1 MLLRTRI
8 TLIVALGL
16 VLTVLGLG
24 SAGLLREQL
33 LQERLNHTALAAQT
47 SLWGEM
53 LAAEDRLLDQGL
65 DQLVADT
72 DFLQAAR
79 QGNLAALTQALEAR
93 QLLPGPTQ
101 SMALVAL
108 VSARKEPLT
117 LGIAAPRPL
126 LDSVS
131 LERATSGAWVG
142 GLRTGAGNP
151 PLVLSARLLPGQ
163 GAPIVL
169 VLGRHAQHALQ
180 RFAQR
185 TATTASVLDLQ
196 GALIASTNAPLW
208 RSAQVQVSTRTAH
221 HGQQALKGRTY
232 ILNSTPLSDMAGHA
246 AGVLVTLSDQTEE
259 VDAKAFLGRL
269 ALGGTLA
276 LVLAVLL
283 GLNFYLGRSFQ
294 PLGKAIAALQALARG
309 DASVRLQ
316 HAGDDEIG
324 RIAQAVVAFRR
335 NAQEL
340 AASRALRERV
350 RRRQERLIR
359 ARLQHLADA
368 TDMTSR
374 EEVLRLLGE
383 PGEPGAQQASAAQG
397 DEEQLR
403 QLAAVMGDLTDRIIQ
418 QHQSL
423 SSMVMELR
431 DALVTKTRLVGLE
444 QELQIAA
451 QVQLSILPRQLPADT
466 RVQLHCHITPAR
478 EVGGDFYD
486 YFHIDAEH
494 LGFVMADVS
503 GKGVP
508 AALFMAITRTL
519 LKATALFVTAPAS
532 CMRKLND
539 LLAMENEQMMFVTIF
554 YGVLHLPS
562 GRVTYVNAGHNP
574 PYLRRTNGA
583 IEPVARTA
591 GMAVAVSEGFVYREG
606 VVDLAP
612 GDLLFLYTDGITEAF
627 DIDAQEYGDHRLEAV
642 LRGLSAEGPTPADL
656 CNAVLADV
664 RQFERGA
671 PQADDITC
679 MALRWQGA

>member
-33 LQERLNHTALAAQT
+33 LQQRLASTALAAQT
-47 SLWGEM
+47 SLWSEM

-65 DQLVADT
+65 DQLLADAR
-72 DFLQAAR
+72 FLRAAR
-79 QGNLAALTQALEAR
+79 QGNLAALEQALQALN
-93 QLLPGPTQ
+93 LLPGATQ
-101 SMALVAL
+101 PLALVAL
-108 VSARKEPLT
+108 VHARQDPIA
-117 LGIAAPRPL
+117 LGLAPPRPL

-131 LERATSGAWVG
+131 LDRAATGESVG
-142 GLRTGAGNP
+142 GLRLGAGSV
-151 PLVLSARLLPGQ
+151 PLVLSARALPGQ
-163 GAPIVL
+163 TEPVVL
-169 VLGRHAQHALQ
+169 VLGRHARHALE
-180 RFAQR
+180 RFAER
-185 TATTASVLDLQ
+185 TATTASVLDLR
-196 GALIASTNAPLW
+196 GALSASTDDALW
-208 RSAQVQVSTRTAH
+208 RSAQVQVSPRTAH
-221 HGQQALKGRTY
+221 HGQHEVGARTY
-232 ILNSTPLSDMAGHA
+232 TLNSTPLSDIAGRS
-246 AGVLVTLSDQTEE
+246 AGVLVTLGDQTEE
-259 VDAKAFLGRL
+259 ADASAFLGRL

-283 GLNFYLGRSFQ
+283 GLNFYLGRSLR

-340 AASRALRERV
+340 AASRTLRERV

-359 ARLQHLADA
+359 HRLQHLADA

-374 EEVLRLLGE
+374 EEMLRLLNATG
-383 PGEPGAQQASAAQG
+383 PQPTGAPHG

-403 QLAAVMGDLTDRIIQ
+403 QLAAVMAELTERIIQ

-423 SSMVMELR
+423 SSMIVELR
-431 DALVTKTRLVGLE
+431 EALVTKTRLAGLE

-451 QVQLSILPRQLPADT
+451 QVQLSILPRQLPADP

-486 YFHIDAEH
+486 YFEIDREH
-494 LGFVMADVS
+494 FGFVMADVS

-519 LKATALFVTAPAS
+519 LKATALFVTSPTS

-539 LLAMENEQMMFVTIF
+539 LLAVENDQMMFVTIF

-562 GRVTYVNAGHNP
+562 GRVAYVNAGHNP
-574 PYLRRTNGA
+574 PYLRRADGTV
-583 IEPVARTA
+583 EPVARTG
-591 GMAVAVSEGFVYREG
+591 GMAVAVSDGFVYREG
-606 VVDLAP
+606 SVQLAP

-627 DIDAQEYGDHRLEAV
+627 DIDAQEYGDQRLEAV
-642 LRGLSAEGPTPADL
+642 LRGLDGQGLEPADV
-656 CNAVLADV
+656 CTAVLADV